1 MKVTPIRTPIVT
13 AGAVSTAD
21 LVDEV
26 VSTLAESSVVAIT
39 SKVVSLCEKRV
50 VPVRGTNK
58 QALVEAVCDSYLADA
73 TPYGFHFTITMGTL
87 IPAAGIDASNGG
99 GYYVLWPKDPQAS
112 ANALRRH
119 LQERHGLRRVGVVI
133 TDSTSMPLRRGT
145 VGICLAHSGFAAV
158 NDYVGQRDLFGRE
171 YRVSRANVAGGL
183 AAAAVVAM
191 GEGAEC
197 TPLCLFEE
205 IPTLRFEDHD
215 PTEAEVA
222 EARIRPEQDVFGP
235 FLSSLSWKKG
245 GGGAGPLPGGSGGGP
260 PTP

>member
-1 MKVTPIRTPIVT
+1 MKVTPVRTQIVT
-13 AGAVSTAD
+13 AGAVSIAE
-21 LVDEV
+21 LVDAAIP
-26 VSTLAESSVVAIT
+26 TLAESSVVAVT
-39 SKVVSLCEKRV
+39 SKVVSLCEARV
-50 VPVRGTNK
+50 VPVSGTNK

-119 LQERHGLRRVGVVI
+119 LQDRHGLRRVGVII

-158 NDYVGQRDLFGRE
+158 NDYVGQQDLFGRE

-197 TPLCLFEE
+197 TPLCVFEE
-205 IPTLRFEDHD
+205 VPTVRFEDHD
-215 PTEAEVA
+215 PTEAQVE
-222 EARIRPEQDVFGP
+222 EMRIRPEDDVFGP
-235 FLSSLSWKKG
+235 FLRSLSWKRG
-245 GGGAGPLPGGSGGGP
+245 GGDRGPLPGSMGGAAPGP
-260 PTP
+260 